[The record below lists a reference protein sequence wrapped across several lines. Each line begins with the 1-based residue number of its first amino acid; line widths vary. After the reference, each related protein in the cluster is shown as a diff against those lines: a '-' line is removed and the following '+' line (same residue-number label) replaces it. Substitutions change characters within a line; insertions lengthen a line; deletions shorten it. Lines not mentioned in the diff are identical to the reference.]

1 MTVNSLQF
9 HLDELETF
17 LANFP
22 VDFQV
27 LGITESRLKEANPPA
42 TNILLPRFNYEHM
55 PKKSTNGG
63 ALLYIKNGINYK
75 LRPDVNINK
84 DKELESIF
92 TEIITKNFK
101 NIIAGFI

>member
-1 MTVNSLQF
+1 MNVNSLQF

-75 LRPDVNINK
+75 LRPDLNINK
-84 DKELESIF
+84 DKELKSIF

>member
-42 TNILLPRFNYEHM
+42 TNIL
-55 PKKSTNGG
+55 
-63 ALLYIKNGINYK
+63 
-75 LRPDVNINK
+75 
-84 DKELESIF
+84 
-92 TEIITKNFK
+92 
-101 NIIAGFI
+101 

>member
-27 LGITESRLKEANPPA
+27 LGIKESRLKEANPPA

-75 LRPDVNINK
+75 LRPDLNINK

-101 NIIAGFI
+101 NIIAGCI

>member
-1 MTVNSLQF
+1 MNVNSLQF

-75 LRPDVNINK
+75 LRPDLNIHK
-84 DKELESIF
+84 DKELESTF